1 MNAATPRA
9 SKETL
14 GCAALWSLI
23 SCGVLR
29 RVWRLKHTTDKLSQ
43 TARSDK
49 SALGGNKG
57 HYKKRPICPVRQVR
71 WTPPAEVRFFW
82 NNFFWETSTDKK
94 AGIRLSSAW
103 ASDPQLGLVAR
114 CGARAQIHF
123 RGLCHWAGELA
134 VRQAAEPPSRRAA
147 ECTSARKSSPPR
159 PHRPHGQFETHPAKW
174 HVHTP
179 PCFAFPLLSSPTH
192 AYAWLFVVAR
202 ATQFRGRMH
211 SRPTGIG

>member
-1 MNAATPRA
+1 M
-9 SKETL
+9 SKQSSRE
-14 GCAALWSLI
+14 
-23 SCGVLR
+23 
-29 RVWRLKHTTDKLSQ
+29 
-43 TARSDK
+43 
-49 SALGGNKG
+49 
-57 HYKKRPICPVRQVR
+57 KKRTHRRPESIKFPMPVAGRHPR
-71 WTPPAEVRFFW
+71 SRSGFSGITFFK
-82 NNFFWETSTDKK
+82 ETSTDKN

-123 RGLCHWAGELA
+123 RGLCHWAGELTA
-134 VRQAAEPPSRRAA
+134 RQAAEPPSRRAA

-159 PHRPHGQFETHPAKW
+159 PHQPQGQFETHPAKW

-179 PCFAFPLLSSPTH
+179 PCSAFPLHSSPTH

-202 ATQFRGRMH
+202 ATQFRGRKH